1 MELNQSTLP
10 QYLKVLTDKG
20 VIFEKI
26 PSYLVRNGIVG
37 DSAVDMATVAN
48 GGIPAAAAQIIDP
61 MIIKQL
67 FAPTV
72 ATQLYPE
79 VKKGNWAVQDVLFP
93 RTEEGYEIVAY
104 DDRSRAGSTHVNTNW
119 EQRRQMRF
127 QGMNEW
133 GDLEQEKYGLALIP
147 YVAMKQAAGV
157 AAINRFFNKSY
168 MYGISGAPNF
178 GIMNDPALPSALT
191 PITTADGKIKWDDK
205 DAVAIYND
213 VKKMFT
219 ALAAKNQGLVKET
232 TPMKLGV
239 SPSDNASLGA
249 INALGTASAID
260 LVKNRYPNLTVV
272 VVPEFGTPSGGLI
285 QLIADN
291 VGGEPTGNTVYTEK
305 MRAFPVLVE
314 HSMTSQKVAAGT
326 LGAVIYRPSGVVQ
339 MTGTL

>member
-10 QYLKVLTDKG
+10 QYLKVLADKG
-20 VIFEKI
+20 VVFEKT
-26 PSYLVRNGIVG
+26 PSYLSMKGVVG

-48 GGIPAAAAQIIDP
+48 GGIPAAAAQVIDP

-72 ATQLYPE
+72 ATQIYPE
-79 VKKGNWAVQDVLFP
+79 VKKGTWAVQDVLFP
-93 RTEEGYEIVAY
+93 RTEEAYEIVAY
-104 DDRSRAGSTHVNTNW
+104 DDRSRAGSTHVNANW

-133 GDLEQEKYGLALIP
+133 GDLEQEKYGMALIP

-157 AAINRFFNKSY
+157 DAINRFFNKSY

-178 GIMNDPALPSALT
+178 GIMNDPALPAALT
-191 PITTADGKIKWDDK
+191 PITTADGKVKWADK
-205 DAVAIYND
+205 DAVGIFND

-219 ALAAKNQGLVKET
+219 NLAAKNQGLVQET
-232 TPMKLGV
+232 SPMKLVV

-260 LVKNRYPNLTVV
+260 LIKKTYTSLTVV

-285 QLIADN
+285 QLIAESL
-291 VGGEPTGNTVYTEK
+291 GGNPVGNTVYTEK
-305 MRAFPVLVE
+305 MRAFPVFVE
-314 HSMTSQKVAAGT
+314 HSMTSQKLAAGT
-326 LGAVIYRPSGVVQ
+326 LGTVIYRPSGVVQ